1 MGKRLEPPIRSV
13 AMSHDP
19 DDDLPVDPDVLH
31 RPVPRPRQRRWDVA
45 LAIAAGGAV
54 GGTMRHAVSVV
65 FDSRFEGFPWG
76 TFTENVTGC
85 LLLAVLM
92 VYLIEVWPPS
102 RYVRPF
108 LGVGVLGGF
117 TTFSTYMNE
126 TRELLLDGR
135 AIVAFVYVAATLV
148 AGLLAT
154 WMGLRASRRLAG
166 VTRAR

>member
-1 MGKRLEPPIRSV
+1 MR
-13 AMSHDP
+13 HDP
-19 DDDLPVDPDVLH
+19 VDDLPVDPDVPH
-31 RPVPRPRQRRWDVA
+31 RPVPRSRPRRWDVA

-54 GGTMRHAVSVV
+54 GGTMRHAVSLV
-65 FDSRFEGFPWG
+65 FDARFEGFPWG
-76 TFTENVTGC
+76 TFVENVTGC

-135 AIVAFVYVAATLV
+135 AVIAFSYVAATLV
-148 AGLLAT
+148 AGILAT
-154 WMGLRASRRLAG
+154 WLGLGATRRLVG
-166 VTRAR
+166 VSRPR